1 MILHSNPGTNHQ
13 MVNSFQDEKLEIKVN
28 MWPTHKL
35 LLLMEVGFFL
45 SFHHY
50 KSCFRTE
57 TQTILLSVS
66 NKTIWF
72 SLK

>member
-35 LLLMEVGFFL
+35 LLLMEVVFFCHFIITNHVLEQKLKLFYSVFQIRQYGFL
-45 SFHHY
+45 
-50 KSCFRTE
+50 
-57 TQTILLSVS
+57 
-66 NKTIWF
+66 
-72 SLK
+72 